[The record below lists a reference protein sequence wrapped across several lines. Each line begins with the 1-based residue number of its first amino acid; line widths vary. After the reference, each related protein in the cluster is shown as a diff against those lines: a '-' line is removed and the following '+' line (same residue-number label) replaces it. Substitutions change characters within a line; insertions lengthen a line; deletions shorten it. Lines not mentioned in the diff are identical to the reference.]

1 MTPSRRAIQAACYGG
16 GALCLAVA
24 LWLEGGT
31 VLGSLKGPDEPA
43 PLPPPPRFLSDL
55 PRGRS
60 AAQYEPIHRLLG
72 PPPAVRTE
80 AVEKLPFQIAGGFM
94 EMGPAVHFVNIRNS
108 AGKERVYQTG
118 DVIEKD
124 DAKIL
129 QIDVAAETVRVH
141 WRNREWTLLW
151 KRGGTPPA
159 PVGVPRPPSP
169 GEDAPPESASVYEIS
184 GEQFQDYHE
193 NFLSKYYP
201 QGTYRMMPDGGLQ
214 IRDLQSGAEI
224 RKYGF
229 RVGDVVKKV
238 NGEALSLSNVS
249 ELFNAAAGSDEH
261 VIAGERDG
269 KPFEVKIT
277 VKR

>member
-16 GALCLAVA
+16 GALCLAGA
-24 LWLEGGT
+24 LWLEGGA
-31 VLGSLKGPDEPA
+31 VWGFWKESAEPA

-60 AAQYEPIHRLLG
+60 AAQYEPIHKLLG
-72 PPPAVRTE
+72 PPPAVRAE
-80 AVEKLPFQIAGGFM
+80 AVERLPFQIAGGFM
-94 EMGPAVHFVNIRNS
+94 EMGPGVRFVNIRNS
-108 AGKERVYQTG
+108 AGKERVYQAG
-118 DVIEKD
+118 DLIEKD

-129 QIDVAAETVRVH
+129 QIDVAAETVLVH
-141 WRNREWTLLW
+141 WRNREWILQW
-151 KRGGTPPA
+151 KRGGTPPP
-159 PVGVPRPPSP
+159 PVGVPRPPAS
-169 GEDAPPESASVYEIS
+169 GDAPPESSGVYEIS
-184 GEQFQDYHE
+184 GEQFQDYHD

-214 IRDLQSGAEI
+214 IRDLQEGAEI

-238 NGEALSLSNVS
+238 NGEPISLSNVS
-249 ELFNAAAGSDEH
+249 ELFNAAASADEH

-269 KPFEVKIT
+269 KPFEVRIK
-277 VKR
+277 VNR